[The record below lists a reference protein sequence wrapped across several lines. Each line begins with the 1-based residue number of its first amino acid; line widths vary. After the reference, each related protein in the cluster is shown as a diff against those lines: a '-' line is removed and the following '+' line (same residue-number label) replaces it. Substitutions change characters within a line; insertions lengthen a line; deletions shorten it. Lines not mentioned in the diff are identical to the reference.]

1 MARRGENIHKRKDGR
16 WEGRYI
22 KGRADGKAGVL
33 LQMELGLRIG
43 EVCGLKWSDFD
54 LKNGILTIQR
64 TVCRIPRGDGHT
76 NLIVQTPKT
85 RKSTREIPLFTGL
98 VAILRK
104 LSKDVTPDTWFL
116 SGTESRPVEP
126 RCYRKSIRC
135 YLKRAA
141 TSKR

>member
-1 MARRGENIHKRKDGR
+1 
-16 WEGRYI
+16 
-22 KGRADGKAGVL
+22 
-33 LQMELGLRIG
+33 MELGLRIG

-76 NLIVQTPKT
+76 KLIVQTPKT
-85 RKSTREIPLFTGL
+85 RKSTREIPLSTGL

-126 RCYRKSIRC
+126 RCYRKAS
-135 YLKRAA
+135 AA
-141 TSKR
+141 I